1 VKLFLLTVA
10 LLLATI
16 LGLPGDAWAQVE
28 GQYAIYGREMS
39 GEVGY
44 TGKVAV
50 SKQGATYTV
59 IWLIGNEVHTGTGIL
74 NENILSVTFI
84 ARGSPLPGLAVY
96 TMQPDGILTGQF
108 TVLGGRKVGAEV
120 WRPVPKDQE
129 KEKEKEK
136 EK

>member
-1 VKLFLLTVA
+1 VKLFLLSVA
-10 LLLATI
+10 LLLAAV
-16 LGLPGDAWAQVE
+16 GLPSEAWAQLE
-28 GQYAIYGREMS
+28 GQYAIYGREIS

-74 NENILSVTFI
+74 SENILSVTFI

-96 TMQPDGILTGQF
+96 TLQPEGILTGQF

-120 WRPVPKDQE
+120 WRPMPKESERE
-129 KEKEKEK
+129 KEKETEK
-136 EK
+136 

>member
-1 VKLFLLTVA
+1 VKLCLLAVA
-10 LLLATI
+10 LLLVA
-16 LGLPGDAWAQVE
+16 LGLPCDAWAQVE

-74 NENILSVTFI
+74 NESILSVTFI

-96 TMQPDGILTGQF
+96 TVQPDGILTGQF
-108 TVLGGRKVGAEV
+108 TVLGGRKVGAEI
-120 WRPVPKDQE
+120 WRPMPKGSEQE
-129 KEKEKEK
+129 KEKETEK
-136 EK
+136 